1 MVGLVRRL
9 VQIVAALLQGGPCP
23 DGKVR
28 SGTLVP
34 NAFWGKLWAGVVAT
48 LLISGQGCVTGRPVT
63 VTLHESSRPV
73 PAVFFAPMAPEPSE
87 RTQQFLRRY
96 GLVKAWEKEEPRS
109 FLRRVQ
115 ALMHREPSDDKLFA
129 AAELAHLAAFRLR
142 EKDPQAALDLYGA
155 AVIHAF
161 QFLFDDRFR
170 DSRNPY
176 DPQFRG
182 ACELYN
188 RSLEG
193 FLRLVCRQHGLSPGR
208 TYTIQTASGQWHL
221 ACRIQASLWRPEE
234 FGQFAFVSDYEIRNL
249 RNHYRTYGLGVPLI
263 AIRRP
268 LPEEPPVA
276 RFYPDGLTI
285 PVTVFLRP
293 DGDPDP
299 YADDFL
305 RQRSGTLELYDPM
318 VTSDIRVG
326 RLLVPLQTDLTTPLA
341 YLLADER
348 LAVAPYVGLFRP
360 EQLLRLEP
368 RRGKPLMGLYMLQP
382 YEQGKI
388 PVVMIHGLW
397 SGPMTWVEMFNELR
411 SLPEIRQH
419 FQFWFFWY
427 PTAQPFWV
435 TAAHLREEL
444 ESVRQVL
451 DPWHQDWTLDQIVL
465 VGHSM
470 GGLLARLQTVDS
482 GDRLWRLIS
491 DAPFE
496 SVRVNPVLRQR
507 MAKILFFR
515 PSPAVA
521 RVIFIATPHR
531 GSRASN
537 MTTQWLFERL
547 VCLPEFVVN
556 AHTEFYRLNRH
567 LIRDERV
574 LRIDTSVEALDPA
587 SPFFAA
593 LEECPKAPWVKWHS
607 IIGVLPEKGLVGRLA
622 GGSDGVVSYQSAHLD
637 EADSELV
644 VPADHLTIHGHPLT
658 VQEVRRI
665 LLEHLAQLRSQPAP
679 LLPVPVASVDELR
692 PSSEPPFPGVVQPA
706 AGSKYPA
713 GDVVTAFHTVSGP
726 AWTYLPSVTGPLAGE
741 AMLGFPRPP
750 ASTVS
755 VLGPFSPL
763 DPTEPI
769 APASFTPE
777 LLRSD
782 ANLPAPGWQGIPWA
796 VGVDP
801 LRR

>member
-1 MVGLVRRL
+1 MRFWF
-9 VQIVAALLQGGPCP
+9 AA
-23 DGKVR
+23 
-28 SGTLVP
+28 
-34 NAFWGKLWAGVVAT
+34 AT
-48 LLISGQGCVTGRPVT
+48 VLFATGCLPGRQVT
-63 VTLHESSRPV
+63 VTLHQSPPRFPFFVYSPPV
-73 PAVFFAPMAPEPSE
+73 REPSE
-87 RTQQFLRRY
+87 RTLQFLRRY
-96 GLVKAWEKEEPRS
+96 GLVKAWEKEDPRS
-109 FLRRVQ
+109 FLRQ
-115 ALMHREPSDDKLFA
+115 LQDLMHREPSDEKLFA
-129 AAELAHLAAFRLR
+129 AAELSHLAALR
-142 EKDPQAALDLYGA
+142 VKDKEPQLALDLFGA

-170 DSRNPY
+170 ESRNPY

-188 RSLEG
+188 RSLENL
-193 FLRLVCRQHGLSPGR
+193 LRLVCRQHGLVPGR
-208 TYTIQTASGQWHL
+208 SYTIQTASGQWQL
-221 ACRIQASLWRPEE
+221 RCRIQAGLWRPEE
-234 FGQFAFVSDYEIRNL
+234 FGRFEFVSDYEIRNL

-268 LPEEPPVA
+268 LAEEPPVA

-293 DGDPDP
+293 DGESDP
-299 YADDFL
+299 YANDAG

-326 RLLVPLQTDLTTPLA
+326 SLWVPLQTDLTTPLA

-348 LAVAPYVGLFRP
+348 LAIAPYVGLFRP

-382 YEQGKI
+382 YERGKI

-411 SLPEIRQH
+411 SLPEIRRH
-419 FQFWFFWY
+419 FQFWFYWY

-435 TAAHLREEL
+435 TAANLREEL
-444 ESVRQVL
+444 AEVRHVL
-451 DPWHQDWTLDQIVL
+451 DPYHQDWTLDQMVL

-470 GGLLARLQTVDS
+470 GGLLARLQSVDS

-496 SVRVNPVLRQR
+496 SVRVDPALRQR

-537 MTTQWLFERL
+537 ITTQWIFERL
-547 VCLPEFVVN
+547 VRLPEFVVQS
-556 AHTEFYRLNRH
+556 HTEFYRLNRD
-567 LIRDERV
+567 LIRDEK
-574 LRIDTSVEALDPA
+574 LLQIDTSVEALDPD

-622 GGSDGVVSYQSAHLD
+622 SGSDGVVSYASAHL
-637 EADSELV
+637 EGADSEV
-644 VPADHLTIHGHPLT
+644 IVPADHLTIHAHPLA

-665 LLEHLAQLRSQPAP
+665 LLDHLEELQSQPPPVLPPHLATPEGAVP
-679 LLPVPVASVDELR
+679 L
-692 PSSEPPFPGVVQPA
+692 PFPDPA
-706 AGSKYPA
+706 TQLSPVLTGENSS
-713 GDVVTAFHTVSGP
+713 GRVVTAIHTQPPVPWPRMPPAQVLPMPTQSVPSPTLGP
-726 AWTYLPSVTGPLAGE
+726 APTN
-741 AMLGFPRPP
+741 
-750 ASTVS
+750 

-763 DPTEPI
+763 TSTDKI
-769 APASFTPE
+769 APTSFVFQPTQSAGFPAAVTP
-777 LLRSD
+777 
-782 ANLPAPGWQGIPWA
+782 QGIPWA
-796 VGVDP
+796 VGPDP
-801 LRR
+801 IRR